1 MPDHDRISP
10 YRLPGEVASQ
20 IRRTARPVAAVDH
33 SRRRAF
39 VSRILAIEL
48 AGGAGAGL
56 LRAGENLRS

>member
-10 YRLPGEVASQ
+10 YRLPGEVASHIQ
-20 IRRTARPVAAVDH
+20 RTARPVAAVDH

-48 AGGAGAGL
+48 AGGAGPGL
-56 LRAGENLRS
+56 VRAGENLRS